1 MHHESVPSMRLATLA
16 ATPSSFRSASCP
28 RGPQCTRVRTLRRS
42 TLGRGG
48 RAESSTDHVSA
59 AGRGQNL
66 TRMRKKKSRKK
77 KHHAHS
83 NLSTPAAYTNAM
95 AAAAWV
101 DAARLLPGVDVDR
114 CVCARAS
121 PEAVPPPPLRFRCA
135 SPSPPAPSV
144 PTRSELAVARE
155 REMRSGRLPLARIDE
170 PGYVARKCELLR
182 ARLERGGVSWVR
194 ERVRVRGAGVL
205 LARALWLGTHT
216 VNGALLS
223 RPHQGL
229 RGPAQRVWGW
239 DEWVGVG
246 GVGGAAEAKDRDEAH
261 AIPTDT
267 VRFSNA
273 LGAEDQSVHMQD
285 AGRSLRPGACDGSA
299 ASRRVLSGSPVATCA
314 CSMCTSSM
322 HACARAYWHVVHW
335 QSARIAWRAQA

>member
-1 MHHESVPSMRLATLA
+1 
-16 ATPSSFRSASCP
+16 
-28 RGPQCTRVRTLRRS
+28 
-42 TLGRGG
+42 
-48 RAESSTDHVSA
+48 
-59 AGRGQNL
+59 
-66 TRMRKKKSRKK
+66 
-77 KHHAHS
+77 
-83 NLSTPAAYTNAM
+83 
-95 AAAAWV
+95 
-101 DAARLLPGVDVDR
+101 
-114 CVCARAS
+114 
-121 PEAVPPPPLRFRCA
+121 
-135 SPSPPAPSV
+135 
-144 PTRSELAVARE
+144 
-155 REMRSGRLPLARIDE
+155 MRSGRLPLARIDE